1 MTKKDLGAE
10 APTLSVKECEDL
22 IVQLHTA
29 GRPAAEIGLMLRDS
43 HRIKNVKVFTG
54 KRITEILAEKGIKTD
69 IPEDLM
75 NLIRSSVQLEGHMN
89 QHRHD
94 MTAKRGF
101 ELAVSKI
108 RRLSRYYID
117 HGKLP
122 ANWRYT
128 AESAR
133 LLVK

>member
-1 MTKKDLGAE
+1 MTKKDIAVE

-22 IVQLHTA
+22 IVQLHNA
-29 GRPAAEIGLMLRDS
+29 GRPAAEIGIMLRDA
-43 HRIKNVKVFTG
+43 HRIKSVKAFTG
-54 KRITEILAEKGIKTD
+54 KRVSEILESKGIKQE

-75 NLIRSSVQLEGHMN
+75 NLIRASVQLENHLSK
-89 QHRHD
+89 HRHD
-94 MTAKRGF
+94 MAAKRGF

-117 HGKLP
+117 HAKLP